1 MTGNATPLEI
11 IRSFL
16 GSRNQDNS
24 TSQTHIKKKNQQ
36 SLAFAMLVFVLV
48 NILGH
53 GGDGLVSVTSKFLR
67 CLEAEGVNMSY
78 ELFMRGMCLPAS
90 LCPSP

>member
-1 MTGNATPLEI
+1 MIGNATPLEI
-11 IRSFL
+11 IRSFV

-24 TSQTHIKKKNQQ
+24 TSQTHIKNQNQQ

-53 GGDGLVSVTSKFLR
+53 GRDGLETSEFLR
-67 CLEAEGVNMSY
+67 CLEAEGVNMS
-78 ELFMRGMCLPAS
+78 
-90 LCPSP
+90 